1 MTLEGKPYEE
11 LEARSFF
18 DILQRLDEQK
28 ANLTDLL
35 VVAGTKDGTL
45 CAVGANPRR
54 ALLLL
59 RNAAEYI
66 AQSYDMPLDGV
77 LLSIVDDPT
86 REEVAAVAQGVTPD
100 VAAERLEETDERED

>member
-35 VVAGTKDGTL
+35 VVAATKDGTL
-45 CAVGANPRR
+45 AAVGSNPRR
-54 ALLLL
+54 ALKLL
-59 RNAAEYI
+59 RIAAEYI
-66 AQSYDMPLDGV
+66 AQSYDIPIHGV
-77 LLSIVDDPT
+77 LLSIVDD
-86 REEVAAVAQGVTPD
+86 EIQNEVAALGAGATPD
-100 VAAERLEETDERED
+100 VAAERLEEPTE